1 MEQTNTS
8 IPSGGKHTLEFRG
21 ICKTYPGVKALQ
33 DVSFT
38 AESLCPGAAPDNSA
52 LLTFD
57 EIESPRATVC
67 GFAVT
72 VAALSLIVAGMVILK
87 SGWLPSPTYLTFTG

>member
-1 MEQTNTS
+1 MIFAS
-8 IPSGGKHTLEFRG
+8 L
-21 ICKTYPGVKALQ
+21 GVIAPVPAL
-33 DVSFT
+33 DVSAVSFT

-52 LLTFD
+52 LLAFD

-87 SGWLPSPTYLTFTG
+87 SGWLPSPTYLTVTG